1 MTRRRNAAR
10 SLPAFAALIGAAL
23 LTAGC
28 AGLPGPGGGTAGEA
42 PAGKP
47 SSPQPE
53 QEAEEASEESAEP
66 GGAFAGGQAAWGMPA
81 ALGDWEMDAAG
92 ENGIYNFTRENGCQV
107 TLSQNTGAEA
117 DAEAGLTPADAV
129 DAIMDRT
136 GQEVQGMSVQAG
148 EAREVS
154 APDGTAVV
162 FETRQAT
169 YTGQDGVDYTLRA
182 GAEWIDDVELV
193 VMTSCP
199 TAEWDTAQGDFDEF
213 FDETSVEVLPG

>member
-117 DAEAGLTPADAV
+117 DAEAGLTPPTPSTRSWTGPGRRSRGCPCRRGRHGKSRP
-129 DAIMDRT
+129 RT
-136 GQEVQGMSVQAG
+136 APRWSSRRGRRPTP
-148 EAREVS
+148 ARTAS
-154 APDGTAVV
+154 TTRCAPVPSGST
-162 FETRQAT
+162 
-169 YTGQDGVDYTLRA
+169 
-182 GAEWIDDVELV
+182 
-193 VMTSCP
+193 TSN
-199 TAEWDTAQGDFDEF
+199 
-213 FDETSVEVLPG
+213 SSS